1 MANINKKTIFPPKL
15 ETGDEI
21 RVIAPSSSA
30 GFLSSEIK
38 SVCISNLN
46 KLGINVSFGNNIYVS
61 DILDSTSVSQKLED
75 IYDAFSNPKIKGI
88 IAIRGGYNSNT
99 ILDDIDW
106 TIITKNPKIF
116 CGFSDIT
123 VLCNAIYAKTGL
135 VTYHT
140 PNFSTFGQKKYISY
154 SLDYFKK
161 CLFNGN
167 VYEINSSKY
176 WSQDEWWSNQE
187 HRKLEPNN
195 GIKIINKGTSKIIE
209 GLTLGGNLSS
219 LNLLQGTKYMPD
231 LRKSVLFLED
241 DDLVDAKIFERYIES
256 LIQQKSFDGIKA
268 LLLGRFQ
275 RGSMITIKQL
285 ETIFKTKKQL
295 QNVCIMANL
304 DFGHT
309 DPQISFPIGG
319 KARIEIVNN
328 IPKITITSH

>member
-1 MANINKKTIFPPKL
+1 MGNTNKKIIFPPKL

-30 GFLSSEIK
+30 NFLSPEVK

-61 DILDSTSVSQKLED
+61 DILDSASVSQKLED
-75 IYDAFSNPKIKGI
+75 IYDAFSNPKIRGI

-99 ILDDIDW
+99 ILDNIDW
-106 TIITKNPKIF
+106 NIITKNPKIF

-140 PNFSTFGQKKYISY
+140 PSFSTFGQKKHISY
-154 SLDYFKK
+154 SLEYLKK
-161 CLFNGN
+161 CLFKGNG
-167 VYEINSSKY
+167 YEINSSKY
-176 WSQDEWWSNQE
+176 WSQDEWWSNQKN
-187 HRKLEPNN
+187 RKLEFNN
-195 GIKIINKGTSKIIE
+195 GIEVISKGNSEMIE
-209 GLTLGGNLSS
+209 GITLGGNLSS

-231 LRKSVLFLED
+231 LRESFLFLED

-256 LIQQKSFDGIKA
+256 LIQQKSFNNIKA

-285 ETIFKTKKQL
+285 EAIFKTKKQL
-295 QNVCIMANL
+295 QNVCIIANL

-319 KARIEIVNN
+319 KARIEIINN
-328 IPKITITSH
+328 VPKITIISH